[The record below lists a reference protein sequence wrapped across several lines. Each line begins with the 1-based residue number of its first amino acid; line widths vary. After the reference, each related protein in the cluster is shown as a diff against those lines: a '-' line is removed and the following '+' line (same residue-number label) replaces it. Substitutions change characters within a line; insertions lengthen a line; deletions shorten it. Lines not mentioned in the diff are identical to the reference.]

1 MDTPTPSPASQRG
14 ELPRLA
20 SLPLILASA
29 SPRRK
34 ELLTLLGRPF
44 EVIPS
49 DYEEVLPE
57 AHPHPEELAAHLAT
71 AKALEVAERY
81 PEAVVIGADTIV
93 ALNMKIY
100 GKPAD
105 RVDVVRM
112 LEELSGRT
120 HQVITAVTVTFPRE
134 GQRWMH
140 SLAATT
146 DVTFRRLELAEMEA
160 YAATDEPH
168 DKAGAYAI
176 QGYGGLFIE
185 GIQGDY
191 PNVVGLPV
199 MPLAML
205 LRNLGIPILGVPS
218 GE

>member
-1 MDTPTPSPASQRG
+1 MDTPTPVPVDQTS
-14 ELPRLA
+14 LA

-44 EVIPS
+44 EVVPS
-49 DYEEVLPE
+49 AYEEVLPE
-57 AHPHPEELAAHLAT
+57 AHPHPEELAAHLST
-71 AKALEVAERY
+71 AKALEVAERH
-81 PEAVVIGADTIV
+81 PEALVLGADTIV
-93 ALNMKIY
+93 TLNMRIY
-100 GKPAD
+100 GKPRDRAD
-105 RVDVVRM
+105 AVRM
-112 LEELSGRT
+112 LGELSGRT
-120 HQVITAVTVTFPRE
+120 HQVITAVTVTFPRD

-146 DVTFRRLELAEMEA
+146 DVTFRRLDPVEIEA
-160 YAATDEPH
+160 YAAMEEPH

-199 MPLAML
+199 MPLALL
-205 LRNLGIPILGVPS
+205 LRNLGIPILGLPS